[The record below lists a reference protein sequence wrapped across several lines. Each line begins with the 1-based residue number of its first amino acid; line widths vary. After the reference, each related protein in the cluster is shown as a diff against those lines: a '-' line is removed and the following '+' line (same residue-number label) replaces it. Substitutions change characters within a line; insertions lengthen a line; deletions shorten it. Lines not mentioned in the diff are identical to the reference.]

1 MTTAEETGG
10 TLTIESYNLVMFDSS
25 TSQWVELVGESISY
39 PYTDLSFTKTGLT
52 TGTDYRFKIR
62 AKNVHGFGDYSEEIT
77 IRADDK
83 PSKMNA
89 VSTTISGLNAVIT
102 WAYPPSDNG
111 SEITAYK
118 IFLLQEDGST
128 YTEETV
134 HCDGSQ

>member
-1 MTTAEETGG
+1 
-10 TLTIESYNLVMFDSS
+10 
-25 TSQWVELVGESISY
+25 
-39 PYTDLSFTKTGLT
+39 
-52 TGTDYRFKIR
+52 
-62 AKNVHGFGDYSEEIT
+62 
-77 IRADDK
+77 
-83 PSKMNA
+83 MNA

-118 IFLLQEDGST
+118 IFILQEDGST